1 MLAAPWTRCAP
12 GHRATGNAD
21 SGYVRIKI
29 PVRGIPPTGLR
40 TWFSERAAGSFAG
53 VEGDARGGSM
63 PPRIPA
69 GSPFMAGW
77 ALGGLL
83 QRTDAPAEGCGHLDV
98 SVQLIA
104 ETSGQLASRK
114 RPAVPAG
121 TSSTRIQHDA
131 RRQAPWQRWHRSHAS
146 ECNDASSAPRRR
158 PHSRGKRVRAMR
170 CRRARLA
177 RHPSASTD
185 DRLTLASGGDCESAD
200 VVVVTS
206 ADRPDRS
213 TRPRRFALVLSSR
226 SARRRSRG
234 RPSISLGFHRPGGF
248 GAYGFVAADARSRM
262 AGPPAARSPRSAACA
277 VAARS
282 APVSAP
288 RAGLA

>member
-1 MLAAPWTRCAP
+1 MRGRLHAPAHP
-12 GHRATGNAD
+12 G
-21 SGYVRIKI
+21 RIT
-29 PVRGIPPTGLR
+29 VHG
-40 TWFSERAAGSFAG
+40 
-53 VEGDARGGSM
+53 
-63 PPRIPA
+63 
-69 GSPFMAGW
+69 GW

-98 SVQLIA
+98 SVRLIA
-104 ETSGQLASRK
+104 ETSGQHASRK

-121 TSSTRIQHDA
+121 TSSTRIPA
-131 RRQAPWQRWHRSHAS
+131 RRRARLGAVQRWRRSHAS

-170 CRRARLA
+170 CRRARLT

-200 VVVVTS
+200 VVVTS

-234 RPSISLGFHRPGGF
+234 RLSISLGFHRPGGF
-248 GAYGFVAADARSRM
+248 GAYGLVARMPDRGRPDPPQPDLPEAQPALLPHAQRRCRRRARGWRRSRRLPRLRPGGIRPPSRGRLRT
-262 AGPPAARSPRSAACA
+262 GPRRGVPGTRGTRLEHRQRAAP
-277 VAARS
+277 
-282 APVSAP
+282 
-288 RAGLA
+288 